1 MFRQPSQIPQNKGL
15 PKVEFGKRRFSMH
28 NDRVAPPVQ
37 ETCVRCFGVGRI
49 RERGNRILCKTC
61 AGTGRITVK
70 TGTAAAAAS
79 SA

>member
-1 MFRQPSQIPQNKGL
+1 
-15 PKVEFGKRRFSMH
+15 VDFGKRRFSKH
-28 NDRVAPPVQ
+28 NDRVAPPAQ

-49 RERGNRILCKTC
+49 RERGNRILCKAC

-70 TGTAAAAAS
+70 TENATAAAS